1 MRILQL
7 QASHNPSITFSSS
20 LQNHFFSHVFI
31 LFFLNLN
38 FSENVSFCSFDA
50 IVSADLF
57 VNLKPAPDIFLAA
70 AKSLGLQPHEVLDLP
85 LVKFRLFS
93 GRLPDSNL
101 KLVMLVGFS
110 VW

>member
-1 MRILQL
+1 
-7 QASHNPSITFSSS
+7 
-20 LQNHFFSHVFI
+20 
-31 LFFLNLN
+31 
-38 FSENVSFCSFDA
+38 
-50 IVSADLF
+50 
-57 VNLKPAPDIFLAA
+57 LKPAPDIFLAA